1 MPHVIL
7 LGDSIFDNAAYISSR
22 YEAMLDEL
30 TSAGLPTAVCT
41 IYEPRFPDEGRRKLA
56 ATALALINDKI
67 TRHAFSRGLNLID
80 LRLLCKEDADFAN
93 AIEPSAYGGEKISK
107 AISKFIVGATGS
119 SSVFLD
125 R

>member
-1 MPHVIL
+1 
-7 LGDSIFDNAAYISSR
+7 
-22 YEAMLDEL
+22 MLDEL

-56 ATALALINDKI
+56 ATALGALINDKI